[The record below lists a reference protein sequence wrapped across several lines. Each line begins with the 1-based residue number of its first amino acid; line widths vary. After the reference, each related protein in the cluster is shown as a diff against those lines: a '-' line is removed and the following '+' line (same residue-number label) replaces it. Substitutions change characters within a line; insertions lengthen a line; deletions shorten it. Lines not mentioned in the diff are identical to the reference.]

1 MYDSSSD
8 MTILQEPL
16 SVIESVLRHAV
27 QHFGNLEMPME
38 MLREFSGSAAEASQ
52 ADERRRQRRRL
63 PHLAVQEE
71 ILARGEGRGA
81 NPRCVEVRAN
91 ESWVGLVA
99 SCDAGVD
106 DILLSLPSWLVL
118 SPAEYGALRTPAEH
132 QFAGEFELHEALKA
146 RNLALPSVHA
156 VALQLLRLGPRP

>member
-52 ADERRRQRRRL
+52 AE
-63 PHLAVQEE
+63 LA
-71 ILARGEGRGA
+71 
-81 NPRCVEVRAN
+81 
-91 ESWVGLVA
+91 S
-99 SCDAGVD
+99 
-106 DILLSLPSWLVL
+106 
-118 SPAEYGALRTPAEH
+118 
-132 QFAGEFELHEALKA
+132 F
-146 RNLALPSVHA
+146 
-156 VALQLLRLGPRP
+156 ALQLSGLLEIASLSSGDDERFHEFQEIIEFVIQTTQRSFLIRPRKRF